1 MALRDRYLTFD
12 GVNLKEE
19 FGLMYSSFE
28 EELPEPKII
37 KIDIPA
43 GLDLDISDSLGVM
56 GYHNGK
62 HTLKFLLYGATEA
75 ERLEKK
81 RAIINKLHG
90 KRADYRL
97 SWEQGYK
104 YTGRAKVS
112 VEHKFD
118 NADVLTI
125 EIDRVPWKLKTTDV
139 IDINSHPSGSY
150 TMTGSSRYNNVNVKM
165 LQRGSTKIG
174 SNSAVTREA
183 AGTYVLAEDAYGNT
197 TVTVTVSDW
206 LMYVDGTNLVVK
218 SDKFS
223 MSGANAMI
231 DSAVPDA
238 YVLEDDNIVFEGE
251 KMQHSTLRFT
261 RYDL

>member
-43 GLDLDISDSLGVM
+43 GLDLDISDSLAVM

-75 ERLEKK
+75 ERLAKK
-81 RAIINKLHG
+81 QAIIAMLHG
-90 KRADYRL
+90 KRADYEL
-97 SWEQGYK
+97 SWDTDYT

-174 SNSAVTREA
+174 SNSAVTRETE
-183 AGTYVLAEDAYGNT
+183 GTYVLAEDAYGNT

-218 SDKFS
+218 SGKFS
-223 MSGANAMI
+223 MDGSNAVI
-231 DSAVPDA
+231 DNIPDA
-238 YVLEDDNIVFEGE
+238 YVMEGTDMVFEGE
-251 KMQHSTLRFT
+251 QRQHSTLRFT
-261 RYDL
+261 RYEL